1 MCQKTLPSAPSVAT
15 STATPGATLPAHSC
29 KGHHHDTA
37 DTSAQDNAKESAKAH
52 HCQCSGTASQGMTV
66 GEEVRW
72 VEASHELDFPPVP
85 FPSRRIFDT
94 AGEALLRKLVR
105 RHHERLRAG
114 PLGAL
119 FPADDKTFYVGIDRT
134 ADYIVEA
141 CGGPALFARH
151 GGPTCMRTRHFPF
164 TIDEAARET
173 WLAELWQ
180 TFAEVGFP
188 PEIRQEYWNWAEPF
202 SLRMINRRTQRVQ
215 PLRYAFDLA
224 GLTLARHMTQPVL
237 QSDTLPA

>member
-1 MCQKTLPSAPSVAT
+1 MCQNTRYTAPQAAPHAT
-15 STATPGATLPAHSC
+15 HGC
-29 KGHHHDTA
+29 KGHHHGTA
-37 DTSAQDNAKESAKAH
+37 IDTSAEEAPKAH
-52 HCQCSGTASQGMTV
+52 QCQCSGTTSQGMTV

-114 PLGAL
+114 PLGSL
-119 FPADDKTFYVGIDRT
+119 FPIDDQVFYVGVDRT

-164 TIDEAARET
+164 TIDESARET

-180 TFAEVGFP
+180 SFADVGFP

-202 SLRMINRRTQRVQ
+202 SLRMINRRTQRAQ
-215 PLRYAFDLA
+215 PLRYPFELA
-224 GLTLARHMTQPVL
+224 GVALARHMTSHPTSLPV
-237 QSDTLPA
+237 